1 MPLSRR
7 EIIQL
12 ARSIEDRRNALAEEI
27 RRGRGR
33 ARAEPYAEIAGSAP
47 DLGDQAVA
55 DLLSDVAEG
64 EVTRDVTELRALD
77 AAHKRLADGTFGICV
92 DCGVDIPLQRLEVEP
107 EAARC
112 VECQSRHEKTYRS

>member
-12 ARSIEDRRNALAEEI
+12 ARAIEDRRTALADEI
-27 RRGRGR
+27 RRGH

-64 EVTRDVTELRALD
+64 EVTRDIMELRALD

-92 DCGVDIPLQRLEVEP
+92 DCGADIPLQRLEVEP

-112 VECQSRHEKTYRS
+112 IECQSRYEKTYRS

>member
-12 ARSIEDRRNALAEEI
+12 ARAIEDRRTALAEEI
-27 RRGRGR
+27 RRGR

-47 DLGDQAVA
+47 DLGDQSVA

-64 EVTRDVTELRALD
+64 EVTRDLMELRALD

-92 DCGVDIPLQRLEVEP
+92 DCGADIPLQRLEVEP